1 MKQTKRILWGIF
13 AVFIV
18 LAVSAFVVK
27 RVTRFEYGKC
37 ADDIAIFMKQGDVK
51 LRELTYYFMVEEES
65 VNEQALTYNPDNPKE
80 YWGLYIN
87 NSFVNKEAKKV
98 ALKYFLRDRMY
109 AGIAEEAGMK
119 LSKTEQSE
127 IREQA
132 KGMFENLTKKQ
143 KALSITEEDLHR
155 SLTENKLA
163 SKWVISLAKQ
173 EKLTMSEDVLSA
185 YYGINSDYFKKQ
197 RKQSEVHMNKNLLN
211 KISLGGL
218 TIN

>member
-13 AVFIV
+13 AAFIV

-37 ADDIAIFMKQGDVK
+37 ADDVAISMKQGDVK

-87 NSFVNKEAKKV
+87 NAFVNKEAKNV

-109 AGIAEEAGMK
+109 AGIAMEAGMK
-119 LSKTEQSE
+119 LSKSE
-127 IREQA
+127 KAEIKEQA
-132 KGMFENLTKKQ
+132 KGMYENLTEKQ
-143 KALSITEEDLHR
+143 KTLDITEEDLRR

-163 SKWVISLAKQ
+163 GKWVISLAEK
-173 EKLTMSEDVLSA
+173 EKLTMSEEVLSA
-185 YYGINSDYFKKQ
+185 YYGIHSDYFKEQ
-197 RKQSEVHMNKNLLN
+197 RAKSNVHLKKELLDH
-211 KISLGGL
+211 ISLGGL